1 MSDERE
7 QAKPNEREQVK
18 SEPDF
23 QLHQAKGEASQ
34 VKSETVEPE
43 DTTED
48 DDFELHVLKPGGIAD
63 QLKGQLK
70 E

>member
-1 MSDERE
+1 MSD
-7 QAKPNEREQVK
+7 EREQVK

-23 QLHQAKGEASQ
+23 ELHQVKSEASQ

-48 DDFELHVLKPGGIAD
+48 DDFELHVLKPAGIAD
-63 QLKGQLK
+63 VLKP
-70 E
+70 

>member
-7 QAKPNEREQVK
+7 LIK

-23 QLHQAKGEASQ
+23 QLHQ
-34 VKSETVEPE
+34 VKSGEVDLIKPGETMEPE
-43 DTTED
+43 DTTQD

-63 QLKGQLK
+63 QLKGQLRDQLTD
-70 E
+70 